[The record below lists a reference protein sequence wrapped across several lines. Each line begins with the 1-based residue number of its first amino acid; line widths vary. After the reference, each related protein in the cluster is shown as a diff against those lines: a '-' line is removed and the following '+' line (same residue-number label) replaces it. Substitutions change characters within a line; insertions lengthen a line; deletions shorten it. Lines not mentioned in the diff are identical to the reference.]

1 MTRRRWWWV
10 SILMLASAVVG
21 CGDHDHHR
29 HHHGGCR
36 VFRELEPNTT
46 ALTAQDLGDVF
57 EDDCIVVNG
66 TIVDAA
72 DEDNYLIFIQEDLAV
87 EVTLEHDP
95 LVTFA
100 VQLFDAD
107 TGELI
112 RDCGTTVV
120 PAVCKESFEVDWFDI
135 AVDVVVTPVSGTGP
149 YTLTLR
155 TR

>member
-1 MTRRRWWWV
+1 
-10 SILMLASAVVG
+10 MLAGALSG

-29 HHHGGCR
+29 HHHGDCR

-46 ALTAQDLGDVF
+46 VRTAQDLGDLF
-57 EDDCIVVNG
+57 EDDCVVVNG
-66 TIVDAA
+66 TILDTT
-72 DEDNYLIFIQEDLAV
+72 DEDNYLVFIQESLTLV
-87 EVTLEHDP
+87 VTIDHDP

-107 TGELI
+107 TGERI
-112 RDCGTTVV
+112 RDCGSTLV
-120 PAVCKESFEVDWFDI
+120 PAVCQVSVDVDWFDI

>member
-10 SILMLASAVVG
+10 GILMMTGALGG

-36 VFRELEPNTT
+36 FFQELEPNTT
-46 ALTAQDLGDVF
+46 ALTAQELGDLF
-57 EDDCIVVNG
+57 EDDCFVVDGNILG
-66 TIVDAA
+66 AA
-72 DEDNYLIFIQEDLAV
+72 DQDHYRVFIQESLTL
-87 EVTLEHDP
+87 EVTLDHSP

-100 VQLFDAD
+100 VRLLDAD
-107 TGELI
+107 TGERIL
-112 RDCGTTVV
+112 DCGTNVV
-120 PAVCKESFEVDWFDI
+120 PAVCVVPFDVNGFDI
-135 AVDVVVTPVSGTGP
+135 PVDVVVTPVSGVGP